1 MIRVVCFILESRL
14 NIMKES
20 KNIVGEGNR
29 EGSEKLGQGYLDM
42 LVKDTL
48 TCLHPCVT
56 QAGEVTR

>member
-42 LVKDTL
+42 FAPF
-48 TCLHPCVT
+48 CH
-56 QAGEVTR
+56 TRLGMPGISVND

>member
-29 EGSEKLGQGYLDM
+29 EGSEKLDQGYLDT
-42 LVKDTL
+42 LDT
-48 TCLHPCVT
+48 LHPCVT